1 MDKEVRK
8 KQIQREIQS
17 LNKRIQVLVREWG
30 RLDLGLPTVD
40 YTYDPDHI
48 PEFLRRQD
56 ERVPRTAKAG
66 VIRLDVLRSRL
77 RGDRET
83 QERNRRKDSGATG

>member
-1 MDKEVRK
+1 MDREARK
-8 KQIQREIQS
+8 KEIQREINS

-30 RLDLGLPTVD
+30 RIDLGLPAID
-40 YTYDPDHI
+40 HHHDPDFI
-48 PEFLRRQD
+48 PEFLRRKD

>member
-1 MDKEVRK
+1 MDREARK
-8 KQIQREIQS
+8 KEIQREINS

-30 RLDLGLPTVD
+30 RIDLGLPPID
-40 YTYDPDHI
+40 HHHDPDFI
-48 PEFLRRQD
+48 PEFLRRKD

>member
-1 MDKEVRK
+1 MDKEARK
-8 KQIQREIQS
+8 KEIQREINS

-30 RLDLGLPTVD
+30 RIDLGLPPID
-40 YTYDPDHI
+40 HHHDPDFI
-48 PEFLRRQD
+48 PEFLRRKD